1 MWPTAELH
9 VHIEGTLEVPLLLR
23 LAERNGIDLPTTD
36 ADRLRS
42 RCSFSR
48 LQDFLDVYYEHLD
61 VLRTEQDF
69 CELMLAYLA
78 RATESGVRRA
88 EIFFDPQS
96 HTARGVPMAV
106 VIGGLSDG
114 IARGRE
120 AYGIDGALILCFLR
134 HLGGAAAL
142 ATLEE
147 ALPYRDAFIGVGL
160 DSSEVGFPPSLF
172 ADAFQRAAAEGLRRV
187 AHAGEEGGPD
197 YVWEALDVL
206 GAERIDHGIR
216 ALEDAELMAALRR
229 RAVPVTV
236 CPLSNRA
243 LRTAPH
249 DLAEHPLPVMFDEGL
264 VVSVHS
270 DDPAY
275 FGGYLDANM
284 AALRDA
290 GVVDDAVEGELAA
303 NAVASSFLG
312 TEGKRALFA
321 EIRAHAEAIGAPVP
335 SRAVAG

>member
-23 LAERNGIDLPTTD
+23 LAERNGVALSTTD
-36 ADRLRS
+36 EAELRA
-42 RCSFSR
+42 RYSFES

-61 VLRTEQDF
+61 VLRTEDDF
-69 CELMLAYLA
+69 CELVTAYLE
-78 RATESGVRRA
+78 RAAAAGVRRA

-96 HTARGVPMAV
+96 HTSRGVPLEI
-106 VIGGLSDG
+106 VIGGLSAG
-114 IARGRE
+114 IAQGRRE
-120 AYGIDGALILCFLR
+120 HGVDGALILCFLR
-134 HLGGAAAL
+134 HLGGDAAL

-147 ALPYRDAFIGVGL
+147 ALPFRDAFIGVGL

-172 ADAFQRAAAEGLRRV
+172 ATAFERAAAEGLRRV
-187 AHAGEEGGPD
+187 AHAGEEGGPE

-216 ALEDAELMAALRR
+216 ALEDAELMAALRQ
-229 RAVPVTV
+229 RAVPITV

-243 LRTAPH
+243 LRAAPH

-275 FGGYLDANM
+275 FGGYLDANL
-284 AALRDA
+284 AALKDA
-290 GVVDDAVEGELAA
+290 GVLDEAMAGELAA
-303 NAVASSFLG
+303 NAVASSFLDE
-312 TEGKRALFA
+312 EGKEALFA
-321 EIRAHAEAIGAPVP
+321 EIRAHAAEIGAPVP
-335 SRAVAG
+335 RRAAR

>member
-9 VHIEGTLEVPLLLR
+9 VHIEGTLEMPLLLR
-23 LAERNGIDLPTTD
+23 LAERNGVELPTTD
-36 ADRLRS
+36 SEELLARYEFAD
-42 RCSFSR
+42 
-48 LQDFLDVYYEHLD
+48 LQSFLDLYYAHLD
-61 VLRTEQDF
+61 VLRTEDDF
-69 CELMLAYLA
+69 RELMLAYLE
-78 RATESGVRRA
+78 RAAAAGVRRA

-96 HTARGVPMAV
+96 HTSRGIGMGT
-106 VIGGLSDG
+106 VIRGLADG
-114 IARGRE
+114 IAQGR
-120 AYGIDGALILCFLR
+120 AAHGIDGALILCFLR
-134 HLGGAAAL
+134 HLGGDAAL

-172 ADAFQRAAAEGLRRV
+172 EEAFRRAGELGLRRV

-216 ALEDAELMAALRR
+216 SLEDAELMAALRQR
-229 RAVPVTV
+229 GVPLTV

-243 LRTAPH
+243 LRATPA

-275 FGGYLDANM
+275 FGGYVDDNFAQLR
-284 AALRDA
+284 AA
-290 GVVDDAVEGELAA
+290 GIVDDALAGELAA
-303 NAVASSFLG
+303 NAVASSFLDD
-312 TEGKRALFA
+312 EGKALLFA
-321 EIRAHAEAIGAPVP
+321 EIRDYASSIGVPVP
-335 SRAVAG
+335 RRAA

>member
-23 LAERNGIDLPTTD
+23 LAERNGVALPTTD
-36 ADRLRS
+36 EDELRARYAFGS
-42 RCSFSR
+42 
-48 LQDFLDVYYEHLD
+48 LQDFLDLYYANLD
-61 VLRTEQDF
+61 VLRTEDDF
-69 CELMLAYLA
+69 RELTLAYLE
-78 RATESGVRRA
+78 RAAASGVRRA

-96 HTARGVPMAV
+96 HTARGIAMGT
-106 VIGGLSDG
+106 VIAGLSAG
-114 IARGRE
+114 IEQGRRDH
-120 AYGIDGALILCFLR
+120 GVDGALILCFLR
-134 HLGGAAAL
+134 HLGGEAAL

-147 ALPYRDAFIGVGL
+147 ALAFRDAFIGVGL

-172 ADAFQRAAAEGLRRV
+172 SAAFERAAAEGLHRV

-216 ALEDAELMAALRR
+216 ALEDAELMAALRQ
-229 RAVPVTV
+229 RAVPITV

-243 LRTAPH
+243 LRAAPH

-275 FGGYLDANM
+275 FGGYLDANLD
-284 AALRDA
+284 ALREA
-290 GVVDDAVEGELAA
+290 GVLDEAMAGEMAA
-303 NAVASSFLG
+303 NAVASSFLDDD
-312 TEGKRALFA
+312 GKRALFA
-321 EIRAHAEAIGAPVP
+321 EIRAHAAAIGAPVP
-335 SRAVAG
+335 ARAKG